1 MFSNENR
8 LNLSLIFWK
17 SRREGG
23 SFVLEIQTGGGL
35 VLQENQ
41 VRGGGLKNDPI
52 RQGVWIFSGIAHF
65 RIIVS
70 GAPS

>member
-17 SRREGG
+17 SRREGE

-41 VRGGGLKNDPI
+41 VRGEGG
-52 RQGVWIFSGIAHF
+52 
-65 RIIVS
+65 
-70 GAPS
+70 